1 MKRKIFELLI
11 LMCVIFT
18 VVTFFESSIQLM
30 FGQQTDENVH
40 ILNRMSYAFIGAL
53 SISLVKNI
61 NMKHPFL
68 DILVPYLITTPLMIL
83 SVFITSL
90 YMFMPN
96 TAYRDALFFFTLVF
110 FVVGYLIVRKKKSIP
125 IEHEI

>member
-30 FGQQTDENVH
+30 FGQKTDEYVH

-61 NMKHPFL
+61 NMKHSFL
-68 DILVPYLITTPLMIL
+68 DVLVPYLITTPLMFL

-90 YMFMPN
+90 HMFMPD
-96 TAYRDALFFFTLVF
+96 TAYRDALFFFTLIF
-110 FVVGYLIVRKKKSIP
+110 FIVGYLIVRKKKR
-125 IEHEI
+125 ED

>member
-30 FGQQTDENVH
+30 FGQKTDENVH

-61 NMKHPFL
+61 NMKHSFL
-68 DILVPYLITTPLMIL
+68 DVLVPYLITTPLMFL

-90 YMFMPN
+90 HVFMPD
-96 TAYRDALFFFTLVF
+96 TAYRDALFFFTLIF
-110 FVVGYLIVRKKKSIP
+110 FIVGYLIVRKKKR
-125 IEHEI
+125 ED